1 MNRCEDAPLG
11 RQSASAG
18 HERILSSL
26 RPGEGLPSVRSGP
39 PLRSLPGSVCYPAA
53 FHMDRVEP
61 EITQR
66 VVSDPLSLLF
76 LGRPEAPSTGVAQH
90 CISKA
95 DEDGFCSCEPSPCPA
110 PQARGQESLAQAA
123 RGEGCLRW
131 ELGPDCPSALKPP
144 PYSTPLHPIPAPHSR
159 LAVKM
164 QSGCL

>member
-1 MNRCEDAPLG
+1 MNRCENAPLG

-53 FHMDRVEP
+53 FHMDLVEP

-110 PQARGQESLAQAA
+110 PQASVGPGESCTSCERRGVSAV
-123 RGEGCLRW
+123 GT
-131 ELGPDCPSALKPP
+131 GPRLPQCFKTPTLLHPTP
-144 PYSTPLHPIPAPHSR
+144 PYSCPPQQTC
-159 LAVKM
+159 
-164 QSGCL
+164 G